1 MRPFQFGSDDLSL
14 LGDYH
19 ALRIINERFAR
30 LARSVFLPM
39 LRIQPRI
46 SSFPPEV
53 KTFDEYTAGIENFMS
68 LNISRIEELRGNLL
82 TVLTPSFIS
91 VLTNSYYGGKIAAL
105 ETKKMEF
112 TATEERIIELINDG
126 LRDTL
131 QVAWRDLM
139 PITVTHQNREINPQF
154 ASFVDGAELVIIS
167 SFVVQLPDTDAA
179 SFDIIYP
186 LQTLKPIAA
195 QLRSRLQADV
205 SEDDHTW
212 REKMERAVLNIPLE
226 VTARLSQPVVSM
238 YKLINMQIGD
248 TFPMTIGEGVEIRIE
263 DEDAFLGELG
273 EVGGNAAVNLSSRI
287 K

>member
-1 MRPFQFGSDDLSL
+1 M
-14 LGDYH
+14 
-19 ALRIINERFAR
+19 
-30 LARSVFLPM
+30 
-39 LRIQPRI
+39 
-46 SSFPPEV
+46 
-53 KTFDEYTAGIENFMS
+53 
-68 LNISRIEELRGNLL
+68 
-82 TVLTPSFIS
+82 
-91 VLTNSYYGGKIAAL
+91 
-105 ETKKMEF
+105 
-112 TATEERIIELINDG
+112 
-126 LRDTL
+126 
-131 QVAWRDLM
+131 
-139 PITVTHQNREINPQF
+139 
-154 ASFVDGAELVIIS
+154 
-167 SFVVQLPDTDAA
+167 VQLPDTDAA